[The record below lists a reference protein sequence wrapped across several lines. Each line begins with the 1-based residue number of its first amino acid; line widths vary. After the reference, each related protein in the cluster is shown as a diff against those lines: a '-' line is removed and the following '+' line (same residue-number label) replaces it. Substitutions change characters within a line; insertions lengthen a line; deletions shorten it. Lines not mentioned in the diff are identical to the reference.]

1 MTKYLREAAKEGRK
15 KKGGVKERR
24 KVGRNGGREGENE
37 RQRKE
42 RIVLAHGLTM
52 QSIMAGKA
60 WWQGNG
66 WQGSE
71 GLDTTHGIRK
81 QREKNDG
88 ALLGSLFFSI

>member
-1 MTKYLREAAKEGRK
+1 M
-15 KKGGVKERR
+15 KERR
-24 KVGRNGGREGENE
+24 NVGRNGGREGENE

-42 RIVLAHGLTM
+42 RFVLDHGLTM

-71 GLDTTHGIRK
+71 GLDT
-81 QREKNDG
+81 
-88 ALLGSLFFSI
+88 